1 MKHAWLMAAVAL
13 SIVACDQTGDGA
25 EQLNTADLETRADTP
40 ATQASEG
47 VDSDAEDDA
56 DVAEQTMQQMAQP
69 VACAQAEQTLFFC
82 EAGRKQIAV
91 CGVNDEQGNQ
101 VAQYRYGSDTA
112 EIVLTGGR
120 FSSTPYS
127 GGGES
132 QIQFAN
138 GPVRYIVYS
147 RSVRTNFAS
156 GEPNDP
162 EFTDGVLVVRD
173 GEVVADRQC
182 TARVESVDVLAG
194 ESYGGVS
201 KDIFYGVD

>member
-1 MKHAWLMAAVAL
+1 MKHAWLMAAAAL

-25 EQLNTADLETRADTP
+25 DQLDTADLESREDTP
-40 ATQASEG
+40 ASQAPEG
-47 VDSDAEDDA
+47 ADSNAADDA
-56 DVAEQTMQQMAQP
+56 QVAEQAMQQMAQP
-69 VACAQAEQTLFFC
+69 VACSQEEQTLFFC

-91 CGVNDEQGNQ
+91 CGVSDAQGNP

-112 EIVLTGGR
+112 EIMLTGGR
-120 FSSTPYS
+120 FSNTPYS

-132 QIQFAN
+132 QIQFAK

-147 RSVRTNFAS
+147 RTIRTNFAS
-156 GEPNDP
+156 GEPNNP

-173 GEVVADRQC
+173 EEVVADRQC
-182 TARVESVDVLAG
+182 TARVEAVDVMAG